1 MVEDTAMGIL
11 PKLLGLYPHMH
22 NILASSQETLL
33 KTASVEKAQGA
44 GVCPELALDYDGDC
58 ESPPLFSHSLLML
71 PMNDA
76 LRQLKREPKFLTTAI
91 LCLALGLAYFVAP
104 ANSVMAQPHSPIER
118 IEMGFG
124 GNVVLGK
131 WVPFAVV
138 LPEGEFPDASL
149 LRIETLDGDAVPI
162 RYNQSIEAVG
172 NSDPSPIRRGLI
184 RLGRASGVTVSLLD
198 IDQNVVASR
207 RFSLD
212 ELKEDHTFLPA
223 TARLTLVPF
232 WEGATGGESKTSSL
246 PEIDR
251 NYSDVV
257 AVLTDFRQLPNQWI
271 GYESVRTMIIT
282 PTPEALQI
290 DDQQQRAIE
299 EWVRLGGRLI
309 ITGGSN
315 FDAKFQER
323 VLGDLSPGE
332 FIEQVAVTD
341 TGSIELFTQN
351 NEQLVKTGGPDLLV
365 TAIEPAKDRRVV
377 AQAGDAP
384 LLVHWLHGLG
394 KVSFLSLD
402 LTSEPVSSW
411 PGRKNLL
418 SLTIEPAG
426 IQTESKAEELAGG
439 RMSHIGFTDIVGQLR
454 AGMDQF
460 RSVSFIT
467 FTLVALLV
475 GVFILAIGPGDF
487 FFLKKITGRMEWTW
501 VTFSLICISF
511 SLLAWFLSTRLK
523 APDTQV
529 NQVEIIDVDAATGLV
544 RGNLW
549 AHIYSPNTQTY
560 DIRLPAENQLLGE
573 LDEGWLSW
581 QGLPGRGMGSM
592 QSRTDL
598 GLYRQPYD
606 APVSDEGCSLVSIPM
621 QNASTKALH
630 ATWLGELDQPLTSGL
645 RQSNNSDALLG
656 TFTNPFDEPI
666 YDFIVLYGVWVY
678 QLQDRPLEP
687 GETIVLEDDLREKT
701 IAGHFTRRGN
711 NGEDEVSEAWDTSS
725 TRLPKITKMMSF
737 FDLIG
742 GETYTQL
749 GNNYH
754 ASIDLSEQ
762 IKMGRAVV
770 LGQLRD
776 TSTPLTINGNEFQA
790 YDKQLTLIRM
800 VMPVQPRKKN
810 KGQSP

>member
-1 MVEDTAMGIL
+1 
-11 PKLLGLYPHMH
+11 
-22 NILASSQETLL
+22 
-33 KTASVEKAQGA
+33 
-44 GVCPELALDYDGDC
+44 
-58 ESPPLFSHSLLML
+58 ML

-76 LRQLKREPKFLTTAI
+76 LRQLNHEPNLFKTVV
-91 LCLALGLAYFVAP
+91 LCAVLGLIFSAAP
-104 ANSVMAQPHSPIER
+104 ANWAVAQSSPAIEQLDL
-118 IEMGFG
+118 GFG

-131 WVPFAVV
+131 WVPFGIE
-138 LPEGEFPDASL
+138 LKDGEYPNASL

-162 RYNQSIEAVG
+162 RYEQSLNAKD
-172 NSDPSPIRRGLI
+172 NSGAEPVHRGLI

-198 IDQNVVASR
+198 DNQNVLVSR

-212 ELKEDHTFLPA
+212 ELRENHTFLPG
-223 TARLTLVPF
+223 TARLTLIPF
-232 WEGATGGESKTSSL
+232 WDEPSGDETKDSSL

-251 NYSDVV
+251 NYSD
-257 AVLTDFRQLPNQWI
+257 AVSVITELTQLPSDWI
-271 GYESVRTMIIT
+271 GYESVRTMILTPSSDAAHIT
-282 PTPEALQI
+282 ASQKT
-290 DDQQQRAIE
+290 AIE
-299 EWVRLGGRLI
+299 QWVRSGGRLI
-309 ITGGSN
+309 ITGGPN
-315 FDAKFQER
+315 FDAAFQEQ

-332 FIEQVAVTD
+332 LMEQVAVTD

-351 NEQLVKTGGPDLLV
+351 NEQLVRAGGPELIV
-365 TAIEPAKDRRVV
+365 TSIKPASDRRVEGK
-377 AQAGDAP
+377 AGEAP
-384 LLVHWLHGLG
+384 LLIYWPHGLG

-402 LTSEPVSSW
+402 LTSEPLSSW

-418 SLTIEPAG
+418 SLTIDPSG
-426 IQTESKAEELAGG
+426 IQTETNAEELAGG

-501 VTFSLICISF
+501 VTFTLICIGF

-523 APDTQV
+523 TPDTQV
-529 NQVEIIDVDAATGLV
+529 NQVEIIDVDVATGLV

-549 AHIYSPNTQTY
+549 AHIYSPTTQTY
-560 DIRLPAENQLLGE
+560 DIQLPSENQILGE

-606 APVSDEGCSLVSIPM
+606 APVASSGSSLESIPM

-630 ATWLGELDQPLTSGL
+630 ATWLGELETPVTSGL

-656 TFTNPFDEPI
+656 TFTNPFDEPL

-711 NGEDEVSEAWDTSS
+711 NGEDEVSEAWDTGS

-749 GNNYH
+749 SNNYH
-754 ASIDLSEQ
+754 TSVDLSEQ

-770 LGQLRD
+770 LGQLRE
-776 TSTPLTINGNEFQA
+776 TPTPLTINGNEFQT